1 MIKFFRKIRQ
11 NLLMENKTGKY
22 LKYAFGEILLVIIGI
37 LIALSINGWNEDRKL
52 NNEEKNSLKDLR
64 TEITSNIEA
73 LTKAVEFHQRSF
85 DSASKLKSLFD
96 DEEAFKV
103 MPDSLYVK
111 LVNNMVL
118 TYTFNPNLGI
128 LKSLISSGK
137 INTISNKEL
146 LYSLS
151 SLEDNIIDALE
162 DQIRITRLMDNL
174 IEKIVTN
181 CMDTSIVQN
190 SKDISSCRFYNPT
203 FRHMTQR
210 LYFNLGKNG
219 LIEERELI
227 EKFNYILTLID
238 KEIKK

>member
-1 MIKFFRKIRQ
+1 MIKFFRRIRQ
-11 NLLMENKTGKY
+11 RLLTENKFSKY
-22 LKYAFGEILLVIIGI
+22 LIYAIGEILLVIIGI
-37 LIALSINGWNEDRKL
+37 LIAVSINGWNEDRKL
-52 NNEEKNSLKDLR
+52 KNEEKNSLKDLR

-118 TYTFNPNLGI
+118 SYTFNPNLGI

>member
-1 MIKFFRKIRQ
+1 MIKFFRQIRK
-11 NLLMENKTGKY
+11 NLLSAGKTGIY
-22 LKYAFGEILLVIIGI
+22 FKYAIGEIFLVIIGI
-37 LIALSINGWNEDRKL
+37 LIAVSINGWNEDRKL
-52 NNEEKNSLKDLR
+52 KNEEKNSLKDLR

-73 LTKAVEFHQRSF
+73 LTEAVEFHQRSY
-85 DSASKLKSLFD
+85 DSARKLKGLFN

-103 MPDSLYVK
+103 MPDSIYVK

-174 IEKIVTN
+174 IEKIVTS

-190 SKDISSCRFYNPT
+190 SRDISICRFYNPT

-210 LYFNLGKNG
+210 LYMNLGNNG

-227 EKFNYILTLID
+227 EKFNHILTLID
-238 KEIKK
+238 QEIKK